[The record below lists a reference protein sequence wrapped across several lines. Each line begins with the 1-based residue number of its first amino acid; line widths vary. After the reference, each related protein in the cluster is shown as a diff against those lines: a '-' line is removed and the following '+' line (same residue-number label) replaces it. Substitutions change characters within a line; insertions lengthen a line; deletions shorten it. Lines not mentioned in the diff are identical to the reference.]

1 MSLPAE
7 AYSRLCQIS
16 KMKYF
21 VKIFNNLTLSCIM
34 FGHLTT
40 LCIKGLKAVNPLRT
54 EQILPNSQGRTYT
67 SLMRSTLSEL
77 QQPKT
82 YIYVLLMFRI
92 RPKYFRASNQGRLY
106 TSFILAAANYVI
118 IRPYIINLYRCL
130 VVGCMFLCQ
139 LSLDN

>member
-54 EQILPNSQGRTYT
+54 ERILPNSQGRTYT
-67 SLMRSTLSEL
+67 SLMRSTRTHSVWTSAT
-77 QQPKT
+77 KDV
-82 YIYVLLMFRI
+82 YI
-92 RPKYFRASNQGRLY
+92 RPLTVSHTTKIFS
-106 TSFILAAANYVI
+106 
-118 IRPYIINLYRCL
+118 C
-130 VVGCMFLCQ
+130 
-139 LSLDN
+139 